1 MPHEASA
8 APKARS
14 TGPLWVYALVGLAG
28 GAAYAAANT
37 VFDILDRTKPLVATL
52 AAVHSFVDRGVP
64 LLVGVLLGVAV
75 HYWRLTREQARGF
88 ARRAE
93 DLGHRLAHVERDQAV
108 WVVATST
115 LHEVR
120 NPIHTLGLLLDEIA
134 ALEESASDAVDAPSR
149 AELLAQARAQMRRV
163 DEAIAALRGLGRGAP
178 PTLEPLDLGPLAH
191 DVAAESSATRGG
203 APISV
208 EVDPTLRAHGDLAF
222 VRIILENLLKNSADA
237 VSSVRAG
244 KILVRGL
251 AKGDRAV
258 LQVLDNGPGIAT
270 GNRDDVFEPLATSKA
285 HGMGLGLA
293 ISKALARS
301 MQGDL
306 RIGAHP
312 EGEGYSTCLELSLPA

>member
-1 MPHEASA
+1 MVHEA
-8 APKARS
+8 PKGQRS

-52 AAVHSFVDRGVP
+52 AAVHGFVDRGVP

-134 ALEESASDAVDAPSR
+134 SLEDGPDEAGGAPTR
-149 AELLAQARAQMRRV
+149 AELLAQARAQMKRV

-178 PTLEPLDLGPLAH
+178 PTLASVELAPLAL
-191 DVAAESSATRGG
+191 DVAAESNATHGR
-203 APISV
+203 APIA
-208 EVDPTLRAHGDLAF
+208 VDIDATLQAHGDAGF
-222 VRIILENLLKNSADA
+222 VRIILENLLKNSTDA
-237 VSSVRAG
+237 VSGARSG
-244 KILVRGL
+244 KVLVRGM
-251 AKGDRAV
+251 AKGGRTV
-258 LQVLDNGPGIAT
+258 LQVLDNGPGIAE
-270 GNRDDVFEPLATSKA
+270 GSQDDVFEPLATSKV

-306 RIGAHP
+306 RIGTHT
-312 EGEGYSTCLELSLPA
+312 EGDEYSTCLELSLPP

>member
-1 MPHEASA
+1 MVHEA
-8 APKARS
+8 PKGQRS

-52 AAVHSFVDRGVP
+52 AAVHGFVDRGVP

-134 ALEESASDAVDAPSR
+134 SLEDGPDEAGGAPTR
-149 AELLAQARAQMRRV
+149 AELLGQARAQMRR
-163 DEAIAALRGLGRGAP
+163 
-178 PTLEPLDLGPLAH
+178 
-191 DVAAESSATRGG
+191 
-203 APISV
+203 
-208 EVDPTLRAHGDLAF
+208 
-222 VRIILENLLKNSADA
+222 
-237 VSSVRAG
+237 
-244 KILVRGL
+244 
-251 AKGDRAV
+251 
-258 LQVLDNGPGIAT
+258 
-270 GNRDDVFEPLATSKA
+270 
-285 HGMGLGLA
+285 
-293 ISKALARS
+293 
-301 MQGDL
+301 
-306 RIGAHP
+306 
-312 EGEGYSTCLELSLPA
+312 

>member
-1 MPHEASA
+1 MPHEA
-8 APKARS
+8 PKGPRS

-37 VFDILDRTKPLVATL
+37 VFDILDRSKPLVATL
-52 AAVHSFVDRGVP
+52 AAVHGFVDRGVP

-75 HYWRLTREQARGF
+75 HYWRLTREQARGL

-93 DLGHRLAHVERDQAV
+93 DLGRRLAHVERDQAV

-134 ALEESASDAVDAPSR
+134 ALEDGSPEVDDAPTR
-149 AELLAQARAQMRRV
+149 AELLAQARAQMKRV

-178 PTLEPLDLGPLAH
+178 PTLGSVELAPLAH
-191 DVAAESSATRGG
+191 DVAAESNAARGR
-203 APISV
+203 AAIAV
-208 EVDPTLRAHGDLAF
+208 EVDPALLAHGDAGF
-222 VRIILENLLKNSADA
+222 VRIILENLLKNSTDA
-237 VSSVRAG
+237 VSEARSG
-244 KILVRGL
+244 KVLVRG
-251 AKGDRAV
+251 AKRGDRTV
-258 LQVLDNGPGIAT
+258 LQVLDNGPGIAA
-270 GNRDDVFEPLATSKA
+270 GKEDDVFEPLATSKA

-306 RIGAHP
+306 RIGAAP
-312 EGEGYSTCLELSLPA
+312 AGDGYSTCMELSLPS